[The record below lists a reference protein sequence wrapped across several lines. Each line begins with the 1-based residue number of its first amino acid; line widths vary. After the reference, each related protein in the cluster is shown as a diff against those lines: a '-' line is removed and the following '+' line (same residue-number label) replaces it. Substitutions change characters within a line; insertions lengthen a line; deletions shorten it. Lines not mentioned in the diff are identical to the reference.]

1 MKYSKENL
9 NNLTYKDYILLMAE
23 ELNNNGFT
31 DKGKK
36 YEVSTDINGNF
47 VSDFFRG
54 FVLSL
59 EDKGA
64 VDFLKEIGLLNNG
77 RCPLT
82 GLMYSQLSQTSYTSE
97 HNPAIN
103 YEINRKWFEYTKEK
117 RNWGCFVPIPIII
130 VGIVIGII
138 NGFNTIAFVTMGL
151 GVLIAILVG
160 MYGGAKFGNNLDR
173 LFFSNELGIN
183 TLTLIGIL
191 EIEESGK
198 GHSPDI
204 VQKYE
209 IPSADLE
216 RFLRWKR
223 AK

>member
-1 MKYSKENL
+1 
-9 NNLTYKDYILLMAE
+9 
-23 ELNNNGFT
+23 
-31 DKGKK
+31 
-36 YEVSTDINGNF
+36 
-47 VSDFFRG
+47 
-54 FVLSL
+54 
-59 EDKGA
+59 
-64 VDFLKEIGLLNNG
+64 
-77 RCPLT
+77 
-82 GLMYSQLSQTSYTSE
+82 
-97 HNPAIN
+97 
-103 YEINRKWFEYTKEK
+103 
-117 RNWGCFVPIPIII
+117 
-130 VGIVIGII
+130 
-138 NGFNTIAFVTMGL
+138 
-151 GVLIAILVG
+151 

>member
-1 MKYSKENL
+1 MKYSKDYL

-36 YEVSTDINGNF
+36 YEVSTDVNGNF

-103 YEINRKWFEYTKEK
+103 YDINRKWLEYTKEK
-117 RNWGCFVPIPIII
+117 KNWGCLFSIPVIIF
-130 VGIVIGII
+130 GIVVGII
-138 NGFNTIAFVTMGL
+138 NGFSTIALVTMGI
-151 GVLIAILVG
+151 GVLIAILAG
-160 MYGGAKFGNNLDR
+160 MYGLANFGNNWNKLC
-173 LFFSNELGIN
+173 LSNEIGVN
-183 TLTLIGIL
+183 TLTLINIL
-191 EIEESGK
+191 EIEKSGK
-198 GHSPDI
+198 GYGPDI

-216 RFLRWKR
+216 EFISWKNE
-223 AK
+223 

>member
-1 MKYSKENL
+1 MKYSKDYL

-36 YEVSTDINGNF
+36 YEVSTDVNGNF

-103 YEINRKWFEYTKEK
+103 YDINRKWLEYTKEK
-117 RNWGCFVPIPIII
+117 KNWGCLFSIPVII
-130 VGIVIGII
+130 VGIVVGII
-138 NGFNTIAFVTMGL
+138 NGFSTIALVTMGI
-151 GVLIAILVG
+151 GVLIAILAG
-160 MYGGAKFGNNLDR
+160 MYGLANFGNNWNKLC
-173 LFFSNELGIN
+173 LSNEIGVN
-183 TLTLIGIL
+183 TLTLINIL
-191 EIEESGK
+191 EIEKSGK
-198 GHSPDI
+198 GYGPDI

-216 RFLRWKR
+216 EFISWKNE
-223 AK
+223 